1 MTFKP
6 KIGVTFLVAFMFWC
20 ITTVAFVALALVMRN
35 DWIFIFAVIWLIILV
50 LYFIPTMIT
59 ITTKTFFEFTDDF
72 LLLITGRHEQ
82 KIPYKDIISVS
93 QGNKSMMMESFTT
106 SFLRIEIK
114 FKNTNETTESI
125 DISPIREGE
134 FINLL
139 NSNIERVNDDVV

>member
-6 KIGVTFLVAFMFWC
+6 KIGATFFIAFVFWC
-20 ITTVAFVALALVMRN
+20 VTTVLFVSLALAMRN
-35 DWIFIFAVIWLIILV
+35 DWIFVCAVIWLIVLV

-93 QGNKSMMMESFTT
+93 QGTKSMLMESFTT

-114 FKNTNETTESI
+114 FKNQNETTELV
-125 DISPIREGE
+125 DVSPMNEDE
-134 FINLL
+134 FIDLL
-139 NSNIERVNDDVV
+139 NSYIENIE